1 MHNIKAAPLT
11 ETITDLILLTVPT
24 KMTDVHRKKCNT
36 RSGSPVLP
44 PWASAPFSDGDNA
57 KCSYKSADPQRAS
70 KGFLHIRNPQP
81 WPKQDFKKEEEEEST
96 MSQKW
101 YRKMVKNLSIRV
113 GEMTQWLKRLAT
125 HVEDMGSVPTTVS
138 DGIQSCLSPIQEN
151 LMPCSCESSVC
162 ERWSSIHSITPQH
175 LVFLPLSPH
184 CFHCCWEGC
193 VLCGYLEPSIG
204 LNTTLPFP
212 LLCST

>member
-1 MHNIKAAPLT
+1 MDRLSFPLERQRHSQT
-11 ETITDLILLTVPT
+11 ETMPNVPT
-24 KMTDVHRKKCNT
+24 
-36 RSGSPVLP
+36 
-44 PWASAPFSDGDNA
+44 
-57 KCSYKSADPQRAS
+57 RAQTPREPA
-70 KGFLHIRNPQP
+70 KGFYTSETHSLMAP
-81 WPKQDFKKEEEEEST
+81 WPKQDFKKKEEEEST

-193 VLCGYLEPSIG
+193 VLCGYLRPSIG